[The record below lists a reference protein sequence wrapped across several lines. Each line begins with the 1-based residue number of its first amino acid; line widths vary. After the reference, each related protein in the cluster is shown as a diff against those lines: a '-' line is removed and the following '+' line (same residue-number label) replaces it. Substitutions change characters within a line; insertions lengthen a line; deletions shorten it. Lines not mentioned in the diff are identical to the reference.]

1 MIKNTKQIFIREPYE
16 APSCEVLR
24 LKSEG
29 VICSSPIHIGSV
41 MDLEDATYDNWGT
54 L

>member
-1 MIKNTKQIFIREPYE
+1 MIKNTKQIFTREAYE

-24 LKSEG
+24 FKSEG
-29 VICSSPIHIGSV
+29 IICTSLRSI
-41 MDLEDATYDNWGT
+41 MLLEEVTNDDWGT